1 MAGKNHLF
9 VVGRIT
15 DLTDGEIQA
24 QGYIVGRLHE
34 EPRRGI
40 PVIDRFNRLP
50 WNMEVFPIQIN
61 EFALGSRETTPT
73 PTELKLLKST
83 REEDVK
89 NAFAEILEGT
99 LRTT

>member
-1 MAGKNHLF
+1 
-9 VVGRIT
+9 
-15 DLTDGEIQA
+15 
-24 QGYIVGRLHE
+24 
-34 EPRRGI
+34 
-40 PVIDRFNRLP
+40 
-50 WNMEVFPIQIN
+50 MEVFPIQIN